1 MAKVLLTGWRC
12 ERCAHEWV
20 PREKDKNPT
29 VCPSCKSPY
38 WDKPRKRAAASTAT
52 LSAEN
57 ASHKRAIRE
66 EGRGRTK

>member
-38 WDKPRKRAAASTAT
+38 WDKPRRGVTAATMPLPTSGSSDRRTIRA
-52 LSAEN
+52 
-57 ASHKRAIRE
+57 
-66 EGRGRTK
+66 EGRGHEK